1 VARVTSHAGAGRHGR
16 TFRIAG
22 LCVVLVATSACG
34 VRWTKSQRA
43 AVIANHAAGATGS
56 AAAPASASGSGAAAS
71 SGDATAA
78 GGSTG
83 TAAASG
89 GSTGGSSRP
98 GATATKQAATK
109 SALPCAAHSDVP
121 GVTDSTITLGT
132 ISTLSGPVPG
142 LGASS
147 QGAARAYVAYVNSKG
162 GVCGRQVDL
171 KTADDGYDA
180 GRFRAIITDFN
191 PKVLGII
198 GGLAAGDGG
207 GAQLVTQDG
216 LPDVGLPTSDM
227 FSGAPVVFDVNP
239 PYQNPHQPTKKT
251 QYLFDHGVRTVAYV
265 YADID
270 QSRQQIAEQRA
281 QVEAT
286 GIKVVLDLALPLS
299 TLNYDSAA
307 RQVANSKADYMFF
320 LHSAGA
326 DASMAQSMR
335 TTGYKLKFEEYL
347 TAYGSNFIQLGG
359 DATNGTTSW
368 IRTLPSED
376 GGAVPEQ
383 ANYLEWLDRAAP
395 GVDADTFAADSWVA
409 SKAFFDNLAAL
420 KGPITRAALVAQ
432 LKSVGTYDAGGML
445 GPIQLGRKL
454 NQGCLIGMIVANGVW
469 KRLTPDHGFLC

>member
-1 VARVTSHAGAGRHGR
+1 VAS
-16 TFRIAG
+16 
-22 LCVVLVATSACG
+22 
-34 VRWTKSQRA
+34 
-43 AVIANHAAGATGS
+43 N
-56 AAAPASASGSGAAAS
+56 
-71 SGDATAA
+71 
-78 GGSTG
+78 
-83 TAAASG
+83 
-89 GSTGGSSRP
+89 GSTGGSSHA

-109 SALPCAAHSDVP
+109 SAQPCAAHCDAP
-121 GVTDSTITLGT
+121 GVTDSTITVGT

-142 LGASS
+142 LGASA
-147 QGAARAYVAYVNSKG
+147 QGAARAYVAYVNSRG
-162 GVCGRQVDL
+162 GVCGRTVEL

-180 GRFRAIITDFN
+180 GRFRSILTDYN
-191 PKVLGII
+191 PKVLGVV

-207 GAQLVTQDG
+207 GSELITQYG
-216 LPDVGLPTSDM
+216 MPDVGLPTSAS
-227 FSGAPVVFDVNP
+227 FINAPVVFDMNP
-239 PYQNPHQPTKKT
+239 PYQNTHQPTKKT

-270 QSRQQIAEQRA
+270 QSRTQIAEQRA

-335 TTGYKLKFEEYL
+335 ATGYKLKFEEYL
-347 TAYGSNFIQLGG
+347 TAYGSNFIQLGA

-368 IRTLPSED
+368 IRTLPTED
-376 GGAVPEQ
+376 GGTVPEQ
-383 ANYLEWLDRAAP
+383 AAYLEWMDRASP
-395 GVDADTFAADSWVA
+395 GEVTDTFAADSWVA

-420 KGPITRAALVAQ
+420 RGPISRAALVAQ
-432 LKSVGTYDAGGML
+432 LKTVGTYDAGGML

-454 NQGCLIGMIVANGVW
+454 NNGCLIGMIVVNGQW
-469 KRLTPDHGFLC
+469 KRLTPASGFLC

>member
-1 VARVTSHAGAGRHGR
+1 M
-16 TFRIAG
+16 AG

-43 AVIANHAAGATGS
+43 AVIASHAAGATGAV
-56 AAAPASASGSGAAAS
+56 AARTPGTGSDAAAS

-78 GGSTG
+78 GD
-83 TAAASG
+83 TAATAVG
-89 GSTGGSSRP
+89 GGRSSGSSSGFSGT

-109 SALPCAAHSDVP
+109 SALPCAAHSDAP

-147 QGAARAYVAYVNSKG
+147 QGAARAYVAYMNSKG

-180 GRFRAIITDFN
+180 GRFRAIVTDFN

-216 LPDVGLPTSDM
+216 LPDVGLPTSDT

-239 PYQNPHQPTKKT
+239 PYQNPRQPTKKT

-335 TTGYKLKFEEYL
+335 ATGYKLKFEEYL
-347 TAYGSNFIQLGG
+347 TAYGSNFTRLGG

-383 ANYLEWLDRAAP
+383 ASYLEWMDRTAP

-420 KGPITRAALVAQ
+420 RGPITRAALVAQ
-432 LKSVGTYDAGGML
+432 LRSVGTYDAGGML

-454 NQGCLIGMIVANGVW
+454 NQGCLIGMIVVNGAW